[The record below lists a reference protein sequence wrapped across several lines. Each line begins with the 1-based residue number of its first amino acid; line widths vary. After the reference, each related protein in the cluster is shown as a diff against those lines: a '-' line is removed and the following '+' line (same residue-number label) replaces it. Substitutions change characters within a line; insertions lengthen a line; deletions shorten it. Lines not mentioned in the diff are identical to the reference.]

1 MPSKKQ
7 KHNPNDLPWLVR
19 GFRGLSYAPGPKPIV
34 NGLAGVG
41 VIFPEGRV
49 AFERVNGPG
58 GGTVYDNIAEAEQAL
73 EKMHIRIVMA

>member
-7 KHNPNDLPWLVR
+7 TNLPQLVEI
-19 GFRGLSYAPGPKPIV
+19 FRGLSYAPGPDPIV

-49 AFERVNGPG
+49 AFESVNGPG
-58 GGTVYDNIAEAEQAL
+58 GVTVYPDIVEAEKAL

>member
-7 KHNPNDLPWLVR
+7 SSLPQLVEI
-19 GFRGLSYAPGPKPIV
+19 FRGLSYAPGPKPIV

-49 AFERVNGPG
+49 AFEAVNGPSG
-58 GGTVYDNIAEAEQAL
+58 VTVYPDIVEAEKAL

>member
-7 KHNPNDLPWLVR
+7 TNLPQLVKI
-19 GFRGLSYAPGPKPIV
+19 FRGLSYAPGPNPIV

-58 GGTVYDNIAEAEQAL
+58 GVTVYDNIAEAEEAL

>member
-7 KHNPNDLPWLVR
+7 TKLPQLVKP
-19 GFRGLSYAPGPKPIV
+19 FRGLSYSHGPNPIV
-34 NGLAGVG
+34 NGLAGLG

-49 AFERVNGPG
+49 VFETVNGPSG
-58 GGTVYDNIAEAEQAL
+58 VTVYPNIAEAEKAL